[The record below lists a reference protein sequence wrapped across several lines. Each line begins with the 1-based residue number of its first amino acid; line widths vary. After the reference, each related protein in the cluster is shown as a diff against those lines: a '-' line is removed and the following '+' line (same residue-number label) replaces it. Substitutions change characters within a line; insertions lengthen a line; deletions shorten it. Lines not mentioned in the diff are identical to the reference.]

1 MEPGKA
7 LIVQRLPSTG
17 TNMNDILRQSHPF
30 LLRPA
35 AGGHRLKAALGALFF
50 PRQRTRWQAFLDS
63 MPGLCAL
70 AQLHPCLR
78 FKIYRP
84 YASRQLGCA
93 ARRALIEGHYRF
105 LWQAGARP
113 LVERAAQQPV
123 VLASFAGKDA
133 ATYRLQLT
141 AIHDSHREGELCL
154 HLTRDG
160 QPLYLASF
168 LFTPRADGVSLQLG
182 ALQGLRSEA
191 GALAVKAATRALHGC
206 RPKNLMV
213 TALRDFGDFFAC
225 NNVFLV
231 SNDNRIALNARR
243 RRHIAADYDLAWQEL
258 RALRMRDGNYH
269 LPCAAYRLP
278 DLAGVPSKKRADAR
292 RRGELLLAMAEEMRM
307 QLARWLDG
315 AAAIAGQPPCQNS
328 HPACEDAMLSLD

>member
-17 TNMNDILRQSHPF
+17 TNMNDILRQSHPI

-105 LWQAGARP
+105 LWQAGARR
-113 LVERAAQQPV
+113 LVEQAARRPM
-123 VLASFAGKDA
+123 VLACITGKDGA
-133 ATYRLQLT
+133 VYRLQLT

-154 HLTRDG
+154 RLTRDE
-160 QPLYLASF
+160 QALYLASF
-168 LFTPRADGVSLQLG
+168 LFLPRADGVSLQLG
-182 ALQGLRSEA
+182 ALQGLRSPA
-191 GALAVKAATRALHGC
+191 GAQAVRDATRALHGC

-213 TALRDFGDFFAC
+213 AALRDLGDFFGC
-225 NNVFLV
+225 TDLGLV
-231 SNDNRIALNARR
+231 GNANRIALNWRR
-243 RRHIAADYDLAWQEL
+243 RRRIACDYDLAWQEL
-258 RALRMRDGNYH
+258 HAQPAGDGNYR
-269 LPCAAYRLP
+269 LPCIPCRMPELE
-278 DLAGVPSKKRADAR
+278 LLPSKKRADAR
-292 RRGELLLAMAEEMRM
+292 RRGAMLV
-307 QLARWLDG
+307 QLAADMRWNV
-315 AAAIAGQPPCQNS
+315 AALLQPQ
-328 HPACEDAMLSLD
+328 